1 MKRIGL
7 FVLTN
12 LAVLFVAGIAMN
24 LLGVPEMLASRGL
37 EVRLQGLLVMSALF
51 GMTGSFISLLLSKMI
66 AKRSVGAVVIVQPTN
81 QTEQWL
87 VQTVSRQ
94 AQAAGIGMPEVAIY
108 SDPQPNAFA
117 TGARRDA
124 ALVAVSTG
132 LLRGMR
138 PEEVEGVLAHEVSH
152 IANGDMVTMTLLQ
165 GVLNTFVIF
174 LSYVVGMLV
183 DSLLRRGDSEN
194 RGLSMGS
201 FAVRIVAQMVFG
213 MLASLIVM
221 AFSRHREF
229 RADAGG
235 ARLAGP
241 QNMIGALE
249 RLRTRETAD
258 LPGALSAFGIA
269 GGAKRGLARLRMTH
283 PPLEERIAR
292 LRAASGVAA

>member
-1 MKRIGL
+1 MKRVFL

-12 LAVLFVAGIAMN
+12 LAVLLVAGVAMQ
-24 LLGVPEMLASRGL
+24 LIGVPEMLAAKGL
-37 EVRLQGLLVMSALF
+37 DVRLEGLLIMSALF
-51 GMTGSFISLLLSKMI
+51 GMGGSFFSLAISKWV
-66 AKRSVGAVVIVQPTN
+66 AKRSVGAKVITEPRS

-87 VQTVSRQ
+87 VQTVARQ
-94 AQAAGIGMPEVAIY
+94 AQAAGIGMPEVAIFDDA
-108 SDPQPNAFA
+108 SPNAFA

-132 LLRGMR
+132 LLRSMSAD
-138 PEEVEGVLAHEVSH
+138 EVEGVLAHEVSH

-183 DSLLRRGDSEN
+183 DSLLRRGEGES
-194 RGLSMGS
+194 RGGGMGS
-201 FAVRIVAQMVFG
+201 FFVRMAAQMFFG

-221 AFSRHREF
+221 WFSRQREF

-235 ARLAGP
+235 ANLATP
-241 QNMIGALE
+241 NKMIGALE
-249 RLRTRETAD
+249 RLRTRESTP
-258 LPGALSAFGIA
+258 LPAALAAFGISP
-269 GGAKRGLARLRMTH
+269 GGRSMSRLFMTH

-292 LRAASGVAA
+292 LRSEAGLAA